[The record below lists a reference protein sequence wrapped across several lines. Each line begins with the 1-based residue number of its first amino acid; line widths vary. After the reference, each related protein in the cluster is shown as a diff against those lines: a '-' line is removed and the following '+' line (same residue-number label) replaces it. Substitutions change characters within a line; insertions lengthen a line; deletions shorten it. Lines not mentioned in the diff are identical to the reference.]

1 MAASRC
7 FRTFASSMSWWSH
20 FLRYWTL
27 LLNWWIFVQCTAVSD
42 IEMETTHCASRC
54 SFFLSLI
61 CFIDFVFSCSTQGFW
76 CRSLGNGPTPGRTS
90 ASTRW
95 ACPRKRQRSGW
106 KRLGKPNASASLD
119 MLLDEILLVWQPF
132 RFQLVKYPSN
142 LFVTSSFCADGAWH
156 HDLLSHGGGGVH
168 CCALNQWGSGV
179 QAVSC

>member
-1 MAASRC
+1 MDGGFKVLQDVC
-7 FRTFASSMSWWSH
+7 FEHELMKSFPQVLDFVIELMNLCAMHSSQWHRNGNNSLC
-20 FLRYWTL
+20 FKVFIFPFIDL
-27 LLNWWIFVQCTAVSD
+27 LHWFC
-42 IEMETTHCASRC
+42 
-54 SFFLSLI
+54 FFLFNSRLLVQI
-61 CFIDFVFSCSTQGFW
+61 FGKWANSWANFCIYT
-76 CRSLGNGPTPGRTS
+76 LGMSPEEAEEWLEEAG
-90 ASTRW
+90 
-95 ACPRKRQRSGW
+95 
-106 KRLGKPNASASLD
+106 NASAILD